1 MGGEKLIKKHYKPIL
16 YGTLIVIF
24 LFILNDQYQDKKM
37 YEEHISQK
45 LNNDI
50 HKVVRGIV
58 STYNIFDEI
67 LDSGEITKRQANLLL
82 HFNIDI
88 GTITKEYVML
98 AVDLNRLNISNFNN
112 EAHNNSLEIFS
123 FLFALTN
130 GEEYKL
136 EELDDTLIVL
146 DSELNETIGY
156 LRELHFD
163 WIKAAEKNTSGV
175 TINENLARL
184 DGNEFFSFCGE
195 DSVSKKFWV
204 NLIVDL
210 DEQTTKFLNKYEI
223 DNIEEIL
230 YN

>member
-1 MGGEKLIKKHYKPIL
+1 MIKKHYKPIL
-16 YGTLIVIF
+16 YVTLIVIF